1 MEGRKKKM
9 KDVYVTIDDEII
21 KKVEAI
27 TMTDYD
33 ATSMVSVD
41 KLVDI
46 LTDMI
51 VEYDRLEEEKEA
63 LENDLENNYQ
73 KIEKN
78 EQYEIYNHDF
88 I

>member
-1 MEGRKKKM
+1 MEN
-9 KDVYVTIDDEII
+9 VYVKIDDEII

-33 ATSMVSVD
+33 TTSMVSVD

-46 LTDMI
+46 LSDMI
-51 VEYDRLEEEKEA
+51 VEYDRLEEEKED
-63 LENDLENNYQ
+63 LENDLENNYR

-78 EQYEIYNHDF
+78 EQYEIYDNDF

>member
-1 MEGRKKKM
+1 MEN
-9 KDVYVTIDDEII
+9 VYVKIDDEII

-33 ATSMVSVD
+33 ATSMMSVD

-46 LTDMI
+46 LSDMI
-51 VEYDRLEEEKEA
+51 VEYERLEEEKED

-73 KIEKN
+73 KIDKN

>member
-1 MEGRKKKM
+1 MEN
-9 KDVYVTIDDEII
+9 VYVKIDDEII

-41 KLVDI
+41 KLVDM
-46 LTDMI
+46 LSDMI
-51 VEYDRLEEEKEA
+51 VEYNRLEEEKED

-73 KIEKN
+73 KIENKDL
-78 EQYEIYNHDF
+78 YEINDNDF

>member
-1 MEGRKKKM
+1 MEN
-9 KDVYVTIDDEII
+9 VYVKIDDEII

-27 TMTDYD
+27 TMTDYNT
-33 ATSMVSVD
+33 TSMVSVD

-46 LTDMI
+46 LSDMI
-51 VEYDRLEEEKEA
+51 VEYNRLEEEKED
-63 LENDLENNYQ
+63 LENDLENNYR

>member
-1 MEGRKKKM
+1 MKGRKKKM
-9 KDVYVTIDDEII
+9 KDVYVTIDNEII

-33 ATSMVSVD
+33 TTSMVSVD
-41 KLVDI
+41 KIVDM
-46 LTDMI
+46 LSDMI

-63 LENDLENNYQ
+63 LENDLENNYR

>member
-9 KDVYVTIDDEII
+9 ENVYVKIDDEII

-33 ATSMVSVD
+33 TTSMVSVD

-46 LTDMI
+46 LSDMI
-51 VEYDRLEEEKEA
+51 VEYDRLEEEKED
-63 LENDLENNYQ
+63 LENDLENNYR

-78 EQYEIYNHDF
+78 EQYEIYDNDF